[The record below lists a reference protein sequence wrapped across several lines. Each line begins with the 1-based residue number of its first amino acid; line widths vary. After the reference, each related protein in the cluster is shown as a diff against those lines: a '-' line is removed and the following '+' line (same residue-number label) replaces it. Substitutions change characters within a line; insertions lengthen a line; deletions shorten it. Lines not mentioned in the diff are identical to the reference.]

1 MNRQYNRGSVL
12 IISLI
17 MLSVVT
23 MMVVAY
29 LSFARFERSSVAM
42 SMLQTESR
50 FAVESSLAQAQ
61 ADIANKLRANENYQP
76 FVSVE
81 PVSANRVPV
90 DINRDINRDKIPDD
104 DRFYLDLNR
113 SGKFETN
120 GIPYLG
126 ASIMGDPEWIG
137 VLADPSKPHDK
148 DNRYVA
154 RYAYMVIPANKTL
167 DLNHIHN
174 KIKDTGFSRD
184 GYKRGT
190 GNASWDLNL
199 AGLMNALD
207 GAMWTYGSYSENANS
222 SGTAFDQ
229 SYGWYQPGSDQD
241 QGRVTGLYA
250 YRYSFYHPV
259 SRQPILS
266 GDKGY
271 GGYIPM
277 GAPNGREFYDIFN
290 VLNGRPT
297 EDYRL
302 NNYEFFSSQIRKAN
316 PYAFNHLAGSI
327 GTVLQPPPTG
337 KLDLNAFHPNLIAVT
352 DFDANRNSLE
362 LQLPHSLTNGS
373 VVNLLDVGQTPF
385 QFQLPSN
392 PGTILTLPNSK
403 SVIVEV
409 DPQNPARILLRWP
422 DGQILDLE
430 PMPKGKFIWYLDR
443 STAMFREVAR
453 RLLQLPDPM
462 LVVSQAY
469 PDLLIGF
476 DIPANDPQFGMT
488 PNNLRLLQVAA
499 NIVDAFSQNAYP
511 SVFRPVTVPDGANNI
526 LIKDFIREPNANF
539 LSSYGGPINPTAFQL
554 NGEKR
559 EMTPLIGVNTRFNKS
574 ITPSLSEI
582 SLQATMR
589 ISQPPTG
596 GSVQLYARPELI
608 LNFETFNPAPP
619 ANPTFEHTIVK
630 GRVKGRYFLNS
641 TTVGTAFD
649 IALTPMSFPLSP
661 GTTPTL
667 TTGPFAIGGATSV
680 STRRAYWKVEVE
692 EVELR
697 YHLAQGGMLLD
708 FVHVHL
714 PAKEIPVV
722 SNLGGVWSANT
733 DYKAGDR
740 AVISIGASTGVY
752 YARVNHNSGFMA
764 DMLKWRSEYWQSA
777 TDYKYGDFVR
787 ASVPTA
793 AGGFEE
799 QLYFAAVAHRS
810 GNAFTTAD
818 ASKFWF
824 IYNGESREISWQTR
838 DPLVNNHEWNYT
850 PLLLPFNAPMG
861 NLLLHPAYSSV
872 PRLDP
877 NANAMHVD
885 SLSASPTYGSGCRD
899 PLVNHANWGFATAP
913 FGNVGWLGAIH
924 RGTPWQTIHFK
935 SSRYGEVEVSG
946 IGANPSIINTVEN
959 HPYKDGDKV
968 DVVSWQTGA
977 SKINSAMNQ
986 SAFVRVIGPKTI
998 GLFYIQGDVLDP
1010 TVSPDG
1016 TADLSVINPGPNQT
1030 KGKVF
1035 LKSNDPWVRW
1045 AGSVDTHPANDFRL
1059 ADLFEAR
1066 LIQEQ
1071 PAIAPNARG
1080 LYVANAEAF
1089 KGLLSVNQTYP
1100 AAWAAVLSAVSLPG
1114 NPRIAPNDGKSQLLI
1129 QGINAHRNLY
1139 YGNQPYPTR
1148 GEILRVPELT
1158 DASPYLSSTSAE
1170 STFEAVPQQ
1179 ILSLLR
1185 EDEEPI
1191 FVIYSFI
1198 QAIKPAQ
1205 GGIDPSTG
1213 MCNNYS
1219 VKSEFAARTVVRQHN
1234 WKQIAN
1240 ARASSLTPPP
1250 PRFLIVNQI
1259 PMSGSSSPMPANTIP
1274 LSYR

>member
-1205 GGIDPSTG
+1205 GGIDPAG